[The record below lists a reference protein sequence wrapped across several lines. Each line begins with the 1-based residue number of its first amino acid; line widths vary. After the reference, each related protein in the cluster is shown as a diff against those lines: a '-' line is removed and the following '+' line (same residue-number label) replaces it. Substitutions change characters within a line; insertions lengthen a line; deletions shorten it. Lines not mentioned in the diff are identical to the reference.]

1 MPTQE
6 ERLAA
11 LEYAFEAFQRE
22 VGKSMRELNENA
34 TITLGLV
41 QQLIHES
48 KYWSLI
54 SMRVDH
60 IETKLNAHT
69 AMLKE
74 HTSVL
79 NDHTATLTK
88 HTAILS
94 EHTATLNEHTAILNE
109 HTATLNE
116 HTVRLDRVETKLDE
130 HTARFDRLE
139 GLLGQVLER
148 LPKSS

>member
-34 TITLGLV
+34 TMTLGLV

-54 SMRVDH
+54 KLRVDH
-60 IETKLNAHT
+60 METKLDAHT

-94 EHTATLNEHTAILNE
+94 EHTA
-109 HTATLNE
+109 
-116 HTVRLDRVETKLDE
+116 RLDRVETKLDE